1 MVIVGLIG
9 CIWGV
14 LTLAV
19 YGQWWYNVI
28 NERYKKEEEQMKSL
42 KWTGKNGNEIEL
54 RAECKIEMVDKIID
68 LDGDKINVG
77 REERTTAN
85 LEFWVDG
92 KMVDTCNG
100 DTNFW
105 RIIDNNGIK
114 QVWGLRKVGFDA
126 ERAELVENFLGE
138 VIAAGKTEE
147 IAETEKNEEELE
159 NERQI
164 EKAKSVIAKASKQ
177 KRVMTAA
184 EYKRWRKQYN
194 DVVNEGGDGYIP
206 DLVTVE
212 DVEWANGI
220 LGRQ

>member
-1 MVIVGLIG
+1 MKGL
-9 CIWGV
+9 
-14 LTLAV
+14 
-19 YGQWWYNVI
+19 
-28 NERYKKEEEQMKSL
+28 R
-42 KWTGKNGNEIEL
+42 WTGKNGNEIEL

-77 REERTTAN
+77 REERATAN

-92 KMVDTCNG
+92 KMVDSCNG

-126 ERAELVENFLGE
+126 ERAELVENFLKE

-164 EKAKSVIAKASKQ
+164 EKAESVIAKASKQ
-177 KRVMTAA
+177 DKVMTTA
-184 EYKRWRKQYN
+184 EYREWRRAYSN
-194 DVVNEGGDGYIP
+194 ATNEGGEGYVP
-206 DLVTVE
+206 ELVTME
-212 DVEWANGI
+212 DVEWAKGI